1 MGAVTTAEAG
11 NTTKVVFAPY
21 NNTAVVYVVDAVKA
35 VEEPKTAEAEKL
47 RLQTTLDES
56 VLRGGVGQAIQSAV
70 NTIETS
76 NTTSRHF

>member
-1 MGAVTTAEAG
+1 M
-11 NTTKVVFAPY
+11 
-21 NNTAVVYVVDAVKA
+21 KA